1 MVHELHLKR
10 HSTLKFLSE
19 DTHTQKSIEHRLI
32 LLVPC
37 IKQLFRLNLSVDS
50 SSKASSDWVSAYKN
64 KNIKLQLDTYFA
76 AEIWQCM
83 KTRLTICVQMH

>member
-1 MVHELHLKR
+1 M
-10 HSTLKFLSE
+10 
-19 DTHTQKSIEHRLI
+19 
-32 LLVPC
+32 
-37 IKQLFRLNLSVDS
+37 NLSVDS

-83 KTRLTICVQMH
+83 KTRLTICVQMHQKWGKEVQPKMARGMSFRNLQFLVLLCWENTYGD